1 MELNPKPW
9 TGGMPIYTKTKSWG
23 RASVATFPVT
33 WGLCDRRELSLTILC
48 VLPAVALVFQGQL
61 CSQNWINKI
70 MVFRTE
76 KTIVQISHLGDL
88 DKLERAV
95 RRVTGTV
102 KEAKNHVQ

>member
-1 MELNPKPW
+1 
-9 TGGMPIYTKTKSWG
+9 
-23 RASVATFPVT
+23 
-33 WGLCDRRELSLTILC
+33 
-48 VLPAVALVFQGQL
+48 
-61 CSQNWINKI
+61 

-88 DKLERAV
+88 AKLERAV